1 MSTVPEADLQ
11 RILRNVASATAGDQ
25 GARRTAAR
33 WFNRLYFDVRRW
45 NTSFIE
51 FLHTYPGF
59 SNCESAPN
67 FGAFVKQ
74 LKEYRESLEERYG
87 TVKND
92 LCTSLKVLSARYPKD
107 FGWLFKQDRK
117 LYYELRELIDDTY
130 ASENRIVGIAYGV
143 CQFMHSVSPYGLE
156 WHKEHHKEIV
166 ARITAYEDTSKQEV
180 AAIKEMAD
188 SVGIHLLDIAE
199 YEAILNNEGS
209 SNPQIMVIGEVT
221 MSQDNINIHN
231 VVGPVNVKARLDRVT
246 QIVKNAPAIPTK
258 EKDQL
263 ADLIDQLK
271 HALEAAA
278 EKQPEDLQ
286 RVIQAAEMVAAEVSK
301 QKPSKSFLAL
311 SAEGLKEAAKA
322 VAGIAPTVLNVAT
335 QIVQFVGKLF

>member
-1 MSTVPEADLQ
+1 MGPVPEADLQ
-11 RILRNVASATAGDQ
+11 RILRNVASATAGNQD
-25 GARRTAAR
+25 ARKTAAR

-45 NTSFIE
+45 NKGFIE
-51 FLHTYPGF
+51 FLHSYPGF
-59 SNCESAPN
+59 GNSKSVPKYR
-67 FGAFVKQ
+67 AFVKQ
-74 LKEYRESLEERYG
+74 LREYRESLEERYG

-107 FGWLFKQDRK
+107 FGWLFKQDQN
-117 LYYELRELIDDTY
+117 LYYEIRRLIDDTY
-130 ASENRIVGIAYGV
+130 ASETRIVGIAYGV
-143 CQFMHSVSPYGLE
+143 CDFIYSVSDDPE
-156 WHKEHHKEIV
+156 WHKEHHEEV
-166 ARITAYEDTSKQEV
+166 VDRITRYENTSKQEV

-199 YEAILNNEGS
+199 YEAILNNQGS
-209 SNPQIMVIGEVT
+209 SNPEIMVIGEVT

-246 QIVKNAPAIPTK
+246 QIVKNAPAVAAT
-258 EKDQL
+258 ERDQL
-263 ADLIDQLK
+263 SGLIEQLK
-271 HALEAAA
+271 QALEAAA
-278 EKQPEDLQ
+278 EKQPEDSQ

-335 QIVQFVGKLF
+335 QIAQFVGNLF